1 METFQVG
8 MYINLTVN
16 NTSTCFQ
23 MSSMY
28 GIFTFVSLSA
38 FQAVFRMFDKYH
50 PSFESVQYSV
60 LTLTC

>member
-1 METFQVG
+1 MMTVQDTDGNIQVG

-28 GIFTFVSLSA
+28 GSFTFVSLSA
-38 FQAVFRMFDKYH
+38 FQAVFRMFNKYH
-50 PSFESVQYSV
+50 PSFESVQ
-60 LTLTC
+60 